1 MLFFDFVEWMTHFVV
16 DLKKD
21 FGSFGHA
28 SFAVGGKGLFG
39 DDLGVEL
46 EFVDQMCFKLFVKL
60 LVPFLV
66 IVEVQDDK
74 LRSSTLKLRLNLS
87 DPVIRGESLIF
98 TTLDINKTGL
108 GQLDTKCP

>member
-1 MLFFDFVEWMTHFVV
+1 
-16 DLKKD
+16 
-21 FGSFGHA
+21 
-28 SFAVGGKGLFG
+28 
-39 DDLGVEL
+39 LGVEL

-60 LVPFLV
+60 FVPFLV

-87 DPVIRGESLIF
+87 DPVIRGEFLIF
-98 TTLDINKTGL
+98 PALDINKAGL